1 MMFSSL
7 TPNLLDWRFVA
18 LLAAVGVLRFFC
30 PLRYYVIF
38 GAVASAALIGL
49 AAPAT
54 ALAIAAITLLFVY
67 PLHRLMRYGEA
78 HQWSLS
84 IQRMLLPAGITVLV
98 GFLLL
103 FKIYRY
109 FTVPWLGGPW
119 LSGNLLAL
127 IGFSYFIFRAI
138 SFLHLQSILKKEPAT
153 PLTLLYYT
161 LFPPTITSG
170 PIQKYPDFR
179 QQIEAPLPIDADLLK
194 ATAYRVT
201 RGFFRKLVIA
211 GLLNGAVQSLLTITQ
226 PTIWISSLTILLLY
240 LFFYFDFAGYSDI
253 AIGFGLLLGIKVPEN
268 FRKPFEATTV
278 SEFWRNY
285 HITLVDWF
293 RDQVFIPLGG
303 MKGSRLK
310 AALLAG
316 LVMVLCGFWHGLT
329 FSFAAWGL
337 WHGSMLFTEAL
348 TGTKPVPPSLRHGL
362 YYWSRVSWTNAR
374 VAFGAV
380 FFLPDS
386 AATLR
391 LLKGF
396 THLGLP

>member
-1 MMFSSL
+1 M
-7 TPNLLDWRFVA
+7 
-18 LLAAVGVLRFFC
+18 FC

-38 GAVASAALIGL
+38 GALASAALIGL

-54 ALAIAAITLLFVY
+54 AVVIAAITLLFVY

-78 HQWSLS
+78 HEWPEP
-84 IQRMLLPAGITVLV
+84 IQRMLLPAGMTVLV

-103 FKIYRY
+103 FKVYRY

-119 LSGNLLAL
+119 LSANFLAL

-179 QQIEAPLPIDADLLK
+179 QQIEAPLPIDVALLK
-194 ATAYRVT
+194 TTAYRVT
-201 RGFFRKLVIA
+201 RGYFRKLVVA
-211 GLLNGAVQSLLTITQ
+211 GLLNGAVQSLLTVAQ

-303 MKGSRLK
+303 MKGSQAESCVSGRSGDGAMRILAWTDAQFRRLGT
-310 AALLAG
+310 LARKHAP
-316 LVMVLCGFWHGLT
+316 HGST
-329 FSFAAWGL
+329 HGDEAGPAVVAAWPLLLVPRLVDKRARCPRGGFL
-337 WHGSMLFTEAL
+337 SPRCG
-348 TGTKPVPPSLRHGL
+348 GNRPV
-362 YYWSRVSWTNAR
+362 A
-374 VAFGAV
+374 
-380 FFLPDS
+380 
-386 AATLR
+386 
-391 LLKGF
+391 
-396 THLGLP
+396 